1 MLIST
6 EPTDIRFAGGAGE
19 TCGATAS
26 DLVAFLPYLCA
37 SASQVVLGT
46 TADQRE
52 RILLM
57 ASRSIERRI
66 DAAKHRHVMQD
77 SLSSN
82 VPLANLVP
90 KLQARLS
97 SDPSIS
103 PQGPQQTTEVQPL
116 LRRPAAETP
125 QKAIPF

>member
-1 MLIST
+1 
-6 EPTDIRFAGGAGE
+6 
-19 TCGATAS
+19 
-26 DLVAFLPYLCA
+26 
-37 SASQVVLGT
+37 
-46 TADQRE
+46 
-52 RILLM
+52 M

-66 DAAKHRHVMQD
+66 DAAKHRHVTQD

-82 VPLANLVP
+82 VPPANLVP

-103 PQGPQQTTEVQPL
+103 PQDPQQTTEVQPS

-125 QKAIPF
+125 QKATSKASPLPIRHRSNAWRSLFPYSPEKQSR